1 MFGLLPIVCAFWKAY
16 IVSSSKPYRN
26 YWKEAEINKDI
37 LAGKWKQLRGD
48 IKERW
53 GKLTDN
59 EIEQIEGRYDKFI
72 GKIQEKYGY
81 SEPEAEA
88 EIKRFLN

>member
-1 MFGLLPIVCAFWKAY
+1 M
-16 IVSSSKPYRN
+16 
-26 YWKEAEINKDI
+26 NKDI

-53 GKLTDN
+53 GKLTDD

-88 EIKRFLN
+88 EIKQFFSDMKAKLKI

>member
-1 MFGLLPIVCAFWKAY
+1 M
-16 IVSSSKPYRN
+16 
-26 YWKEAEINKDI
+26 NKDI

-53 GKLTDN
+53 GKLTDD
-59 EIEQIEGRYDKFI
+59 EIEQIEGRYDKFV

-81 SEPEAEA
+81 AESEAEA
-88 EIKRFLN
+88 EIKQFFNDMKAKLKI

>member
-1 MFGLLPIVCAFWKAY
+1 M
-16 IVSSSKPYRN
+16 
-26 YWKEAEINKDI
+26 NKDI

-53 GKLTDN
+53 GKLTDD

-81 SEPEAEA
+81 AEPEAET
-88 EIKRFLN
+88 EIKQFFNDMKAKLKI

>member
-1 MFGLLPIVCAFWKAY
+1 L
-16 IVSSSKPYRN
+16 
-26 YWKEAEINKDI
+26 NKDI
-37 LAGKWKQLRGD
+37 LEGKWKQLRGD

-53 GKLTDN
+53 GKLTDD
-59 EIEQIEGRYDKFI
+59 EIDQIEGRFDKFV

-88 EIKRFLN
+88 EIKRFLNEIKTRVKA